1 MHYFNVTNTAKFLS
15 CTSTAL
21 TPVLTPVTKTTLSP
35 VTQTRYTTVYETV
48 MPAACE
54 TGQWMATYTVTETC
68 TGKPSDYVPSVIP
81 PGFVVTTVSC
91 PVCHPATAI
100 EITCPGV
107 QPTGYPTVGIT
118 GNGVTATITATP
130 AGYPVGNS
138 GPYPTKVP
146 SRPIP
151 AHPIPA
157 GPGSCS
163 GPGPCPGT
171 GPKPTPVPC
180 AGPECPDFNP
190 MPCSG
195 PGCPHPGSEYTPSG
209 NPSSPPCHGPECP
222 STGSGPVLCSGPGC
236 PAPAGPGS
244 MSCSGPGPC
253 PGTGPKPVPV
263 PCAGPS
269 CPGSGNNG
277 TTSTPPYVVSGASSL
292 KNAFAV
298 VTGLVFVAGHF
309 ILL

>member
-21 TPVLTPVTKTTLSP
+21 TPILTPVTKTTLSP

-91 PVCHPATAI
+91 PVCQPATAI

-130 AGYPVGNS
+130 AGYPMGNP
-138 GPYPTKVP
+138 GAYPTKFQSHVLAPAAQTQSQCHALDPSVLTQAQNILLAATPALLHATVPNAQALVPAPFLALALDAPLQPAQAPCHALAPARAPSLVP
-146 SRPIP
+146 SQSPFLAPAPGALAPTLSLSSHAPDPVAPAQVTMAPLALLLISSP
-151 AHPIPA
+151 AHR
-157 GPGSCS
+157 
-163 GPGPCPGT
+163 
-171 GPKPTPVPC
+171 
-180 AGPECPDFNP
+180 
-190 MPCSG
+190 
-195 PGCPHPGSEYTPSG
+195 HPRTLS
-209 NPSSPPCHGPECP
+209 PSS
-222 STGSGPVLCSGPGC
+222 
-236 PAPAGPGS
+236 
-244 MSCSGPGPC
+244 
-253 PGTGPKPVPV
+253 
-263 PCAGPS
+263 
-269 CPGSGNNG
+269 
-277 TTSTPPYVVSGASSL
+277 
-292 KNAFAV
+292 
-298 VTGLVFVAGHF
+298 
-309 ILL
+309 

>member
-1 MHYFNVTNTAKFLS
+1 MPYFNVTNTAKFLS

-35 VTQTRYTTVYETV
+35 VTQTHYTTVYETV

-91 PVCHPATAI
+91 PACHPATAI

-130 AGYPVGNS
+130 AGYPMGNP
-138 GPYPTKVP
+138 GAYPTKVP
-146 SRPIP
+146 
-151 AHPIPA
+151 AHPIPGLPMPGLPMPV

-163 GPGPCPGT
+163 GPG
-171 GPKPTPVPC
+171 
-180 AGPECPDFNP
+180 
-190 MPCSG
+190 S
-195 PGCPHPGSEYTPSG
+195 
-209 NPSSPPCHGPECP
+209 
-222 STGSGPVLCSGPGC
+222 
-236 PAPAGPGS
+236 
-244 MSCSGPGPC
+244 C

-263 PCAGPS
+263 PCAGPACPMPCSGPGCPHPGPEYTPGGNPGSTPCHGPECPSTGPGPVPCSGPGCSNSNPKPIIPCPGPS
-269 CPGSGNNG
+269 CPGPANNGNNGNNG
-277 TTSTPPYVVSGASSL
+277 TTSTPPYIVSGASSF
-292 KNAFAV
+292 KNTFAV